1 LARVRVTLAP
11 VRVPALSRPGSTALR
26 ERVGDLSRSDTGR
39 AAGLGAAM
47 IVANVLA
54 LGFTVVFARVLG
66 ASGYGDLAVL
76 LSSFI
81 IMMVPGSALQI
92 AAAREVSHD
101 LAEGNPN
108 AGAGV
113 RRWLERLVV
122 ATVVVA
128 LIAIPVRSLIAA
140 LINIDQDWAAAAIPV
155 TAMLWI
161 ILSVLRGVLQGF
173 QQYKTV
179 AFSIVGEASSRIA
192 FSLILVGVGL
202 DVTGAFLGS
211 AFSLVAIALV
221 LLIPLRRQMQGVNP
235 KAAEDLRLRELL
247 AGAWVPVMGLT
258 LLLALQELH
267 VIIVKHQAANDDAAG
282 SYAVA
287 AVAGKA
293 IMWIAIGLGLYLLPE
308 ASRRAKIG
316 EDARPILLRTL
327 GLIVAM
333 AVPAVLIFSVAG
345 EPLLRIVFGADLTQ
359 ESDALPFLGLA
370 MSLLA
375 CSYLSVQY
383 LLAMGRAHFL
393 LVLAAGIVVE
403 VPLLLSIGDDLTAIA
418 IALLGIQAAC
428 AAAILT
434 MALRQKRPTGVIFSG
449 LTADEP
455 APEDEVVPEP
465 TLRHVGTR

>member
-1 LARVRVTLAP
+1 VSL
-11 VRVPALSRPGSTALR
+11 LR
-26 ERVGDLSRSDTGR
+26 DRVGELRRSDTGR
-39 AAGLGAAM
+39 AAGLGVAM
-47 IVANVLA
+47 IVSNVLA

-92 AAAREVSHD
+92 AAAREISHD
-101 LAEGNPN
+101 IAEGDPN

-113 RRWLERLVV
+113 RRWLERLVI
-122 ATVVVA
+122 ATVGVA
-128 LIAIPVRSLIAA
+128 LLAIPLRSLIAT
-140 LINIDQDWAAAAIPV
+140 LINIDEDWAAAAIPV
-155 TAMLWI
+155 TAMLWV
-161 ILSVLRGVLQGF
+161 ILSVLRGALQGF

-179 AFSIVGEASSRIA
+179 ALSIVGEATSRIVFA
-192 FSLILVGVGL
+192 LILVGVGL

-211 AFSLVAIALV
+211 ACSLIAIAV
-221 LLIPLRRQMQGVNP
+221 ILLRPLRAQLEGVDAE
-235 KAAEDLRLRELL
+235 AAHDLRLRQLL

-258 LLLALQELH
+258 LLLGLQELH
-267 VIIVKHQAANDDAAG
+267 VIIVKHLATRHDEAG

-308 ASRRAKIG
+308 ASRRAKRG

-327 GLIVAM
+327 GLIA
-333 AVPAVLIFSVAG
+333 ALALPAVLIYSVAG
-345 EPLLRIVFGADLTQ
+345 EPLLRIVFGKDLTQ
-359 ESDALPFLGLA
+359 ASDALPFLGIA

-393 LVLAAGIVVE
+393 AVLAAGIVVE
-403 VPLLLSIGDDLTAIA
+403 VPLLLVIGDDLTAIA
-418 IALLGIQAAC
+418 VALLGIQAVC
-428 AAAILT
+428 AVTIFTLA
-434 MALRQKRPTGVIFSG
+434 MRQKQPSGVVFSG
-449 LTADEP
+449 LSADEP
-455 APEDEVVPEP
+455 TPEDEVVAEP
-465 TLRHVGTR
+465 ALRHVGTR

>member
-1 LARVRVTLAP
+1 MGV
-11 VRVPALSRPGSTALR
+11 
-26 ERVGDLSRSDTGR
+26 
-39 AAGLGAAM
+39 AM

-54 LGFTVVFARVLG
+54 LIFTVVFARVLG

-113 RRWLERLVV
+113 RRWLERLIVATAVV
-122 ATVVVA
+122 AVVA
-128 LIAIPVRSLIAA
+128 VPLRSLIAA
-140 LINIDQDWAAAAIPV
+140 LINIEQDWAAAAIPV
-155 TAMLWI
+155 TAMLWV

-173 QQYKTV
+173 QQYRTV

-192 FSLILVGVGL
+192 FALILVAVGL

-211 AFSLVAIALV
+211 AFSLIVIALV
-221 LLIPLRRQMQGVNP
+221 LLVPLRRQMQGVNP
-235 KAAEDLRLRELL
+235 QAAADLRLRELL
-247 AGAWVPVMGLT
+247 AGAWVPVLGLT

-267 VIIVKHQAANDDAAG
+267 VIIVKHEASDDDAG

-327 GLIVAM
+327 GLIAAM
-333 AVPAVLIFSVAG
+333 AVPAVLIYSVAG
-345 EPLLRIVFGADLTQ
+345 EPLLRVVFGEDLT
-359 ESDALPFLGLA
+359 EASDALPFLGLA

-383 LLAMGRAHFL
+383 LLAMGKASFL
-393 LVLAAGIVVE
+393 FVLAAGVVAE
-403 VPLLLSIGDDLTAIA
+403 VVVLISIGDDLTAIA
-418 IALLGIQAAC
+418 LALLAIQVVC
-428 AAAILT
+428 AATILT
-434 MALRQKRPTGVIFSG
+434 MAFRQK
-449 LTADEP
+449 AP
-455 APEDEVVPEP
+455 AGEGFAAV
-465 TLRHVGTR
+465 

>member
-1 LARVRVTLAP
+1 
-11 VRVPALSRPGSTALR
+11 LR

-39 AAGLGAAM
+39 AAGLGVAM
-47 IVANVLA
+47 IVSNVLA

-101 LAEGNPN
+101 IAEGNPN

-113 RRWLERLVV
+113 RRWLDRLVV
-122 ATVVVA
+122 ATVAVA
-128 LIAIPVRSLIAA
+128 LLTIPLRSLIAA

-155 TAMLWI
+155 TAMLWV

-179 AFSIVGEASSRIA
+179 ALSIVGEASSRIA
-192 FSLILVGVGL
+192 FALILVGVGL

-211 AFSLVAIALV
+211 ACSLIAIALI
-221 LLIPLRRQMQGVNP
+221 LLIPLRRQLEGVNP
-235 KAAEDLRLRELL
+235 EAAHDLRLRQLL
-247 AGAWVPVMGLT
+247 AGAWVPVIGLT
-258 LLLALQELH
+258 LLLGLQELH

-308 ASRRAKIG
+308 ASRRAKRG

-327 GLIVAM
+327 GLIGAM
-333 AVPAVLIFSVAG
+333 AVPAVLIYSFAG
-345 EPLLRIVFGADLTQ
+345 EPLLRIVFGEDLTQ
-359 ESDALPFLGLA
+359 ASDALPFLGLA

-403 VPLLLSIGDDLTAIA
+403 VPVLLSLGDDLTAIA
-418 IALLGIQAAC
+418 IALLGIQAVC
-428 AAAILT
+428 AATILT
-434 MALRQKRPTGVIFSG
+434 MAMRQKRPTGVIFAG
-449 LTADEP
+449 LSAD
-455 APEDEVVPEP
+455 AADEDEVVPEP
-465 TLRHVGTR
+465 ALRHVGTR

>member
-1 LARVRVTLAP
+1 VSVTLRK
-11 VRVPALSRPGSTALR
+11 RV
-26 ERVGDLSRSDTGR
+26 EDLKRGDTGR

-101 LAEGNPN
+101 IAEGNPN

-113 RRWLERLVV
+113 RRWLQRLVL
-122 ATVVVA
+122 ATAVVA
-128 LIAIPVRSLIAA
+128 VLAIPLRSLIAA

-173 QQYKTV
+173 QQYRTV
-179 AFSIVGEASSRIA
+179 ALSIVGEATSRIA
-192 FSLILVGVGL
+192 FALILVGVGL

-211 AFSLVAIALV
+211 AFSLIAIAVV
-221 LLIPLRRQMQGVNP
+221 LLVPLRRQLEGVDP
-235 KAAEDLRLRELL
+235 QAAEDLRLRALL
-247 AGAWVPVMGLT
+247 AGAWVPVLGLT

-333 AVPAVLIFSVAG
+333 AIPAVLIYSVAG
-345 EPLLRIVFGADLTQ
+345 EPLLRIVFGEDLT
-359 ESDALPFLGLA
+359 ESSDALPFLGLA

-383 LLAMGRAHFL
+383 LLAMGKASFL
-393 LVLAAGIVVE
+393 VVLAGGLVAE
-403 VPLLLSIGDDLTAIA
+403 VPVLLSLGDNLTAIA
-418 IALLGIQAAC
+418 IALLAIQAVC
-428 AAAILT
+428 AATILT
-434 MALRQKRPTGVIFSG
+434 MAMRQK
-449 LTADEP
+449 AP
-455 APEDEVVPEP
+455 AGEAYVP
-465 TLRHVGTR
+465 V

>member
-1 LARVRVTLAP
+1 MPVRGYSGA
-11 VRVPALSRPGSTALR
+11 VRVPALSRPASAALR
-26 ERVGDLSRSDTGR
+26 ERVGELSRSDTGR

-122 ATVVVA
+122 ATVMVA
-128 LIAIPVRSLIAA
+128 LVAIPVRSLIASV
-140 LINIDQDWAAAAIPV
+140 INIDQDWAAAAIPV

-173 QQYKTV
+173 QQYRTV

-192 FSLILVGVGL
+192 FALILVGAGL

-211 AFSLVAIALV
+211 AFSLVLIALV
-221 LLIPLRRQMQGVNP
+221 LLIPLRRAMEGVNP

-247 AGAWVPVMGLT
+247 AGAWVPVLGLT

-267 VIIVKHQAANDDAAG
+267 VIIVKHQAASDDAAG

-308 ASRRAKIG
+308 ASRRAKTG

-327 GLIVAM
+327 GLIAAM
-333 AVPAVLIFSVAG
+333 AVPAVLIYSVAG
-345 EPLLRIVFGADLTQ
+345 EPLLRVVFGEDLTQ
-359 ESDALPFLGLA
+359 ASDALPFLGLA

-383 LLAMGRAHFL
+383 LLAMGKASFL
-393 LVLAAGIVVE
+393 FVLAAGVVAE
-403 VPLLLSIGDDLTAIA
+403 VVLLLSIGDDLTAIA
-418 IALLGIQAAC
+418 LALLGIQAVC
-428 AAAILT
+428 AATILT
-434 MALRQKRPTGVIFSG
+434 MAMRQST
-449 LTADEP
+449 P
-455 APEDEVVPEP
+455 AGKAFVP
-465 TLRHVGTR
+465 V

>member
-1 LARVRVTLAP
+1 
-11 VRVPALSRPGSTALR
+11 
-26 ERVGDLSRSDTGR
+26 VGDLTRSDTGR

-54 LGFTVVFARVLG
+54 LIFTVVFARVLG

-101 LAEGNPN
+101 LAEDNPN

-113 RRWLERLVV
+113 RRWLERLVL
-122 ATVVVA
+122 ATAVVA
-128 LIAIPVRSLIAA
+128 VLAIPLRSLIAA
-140 LINIDQDWAAAAIPV
+140 LINIEQDWAAAAIPV
-155 TAMLWI
+155 TAMLWA

-173 QQYKTV
+173 QQYRTV
-179 AFSIVGEASSRIA
+179 AFSIVGEASTRIA
-192 FSLILVGVGL
+192 FALILVAVGL

-211 AFSLVAIALV
+211 AFSLIAMAVV
-221 LLIPLRRQMQGVNP
+221 LLVPLRRLLHGVNP
-235 KAAEDLRLRELL
+235 QAAADLRLRELL

-267 VIIVKHQAANDDAAG
+267 VIIVKHEASDDAAG

-308 ASRRAKIG
+308 ASRRAKTG

-327 GLIVAM
+327 GLIAAM
-333 AVPAVLIFSVAG
+333 AVPAILIYSVAG
-345 EPLLRIVFGADLTQ
+345 EPLLRIVFGEDLT
-359 ESDALPFLGLA
+359 EASDALPFLGLA

-383 LLAMGRAHFL
+383 LLAMGKASFL
-393 LVLAAGIVVE
+393 WVLGTAAIVE
-403 VPLLLSIGDDLTAIA
+403 VVALIFIGDDLTAVA
-418 IALLGIQAAC
+418 VALLAIQVVC
-428 AAAILT
+428 AATILT
-434 MALRQKRPTGVIFSG
+434 LAMRQKK
-449 LTADEP
+449 P
-455 APEDEVVPEP
+455 AGEAFAAV
-465 TLRHVGTR
+465 

>member
-1 LARVRVTLAP
+1 MCSAGRPCAGTLAQ
-11 VRVPALSRPGSTALR
+11 VSALR
-26 ERVGDLSRSDTGR
+26 DRVGELSRSDTGR
-39 AAGLGAAM
+39 AAGLGVAM
-47 IVANVLA
+47 IVSNVLA

-92 AAAREVSHD
+92 AAAREISHD
-101 LAEGNPN
+101 IAEGDPN

-113 RRWLERLVV
+113 RRWLERLVL
-122 ATVVVA
+122 ATVAVA
-128 LIAIPVRSLIAA
+128 LLAIPLRSLIAA

-155 TAMLWI
+155 TAMLWV
-161 ILSVLRGVLQGF
+161 ILSVLRGALQGF

-179 AFSIVGEASSRIA
+179 ALSIVGEASSRIA
-192 FSLILVGVGL
+192 FALILVGVGL

-211 AFSLVAIALV
+211 ACSLIAIALI
-221 LLIPLRRQMQGVNP
+221 LLRPLQRQLEGANP
-235 KAAEDLRLRELL
+235 DAAHQLRLRELL

-258 LLLALQELH
+258 LLLGLQELH
-267 VIIVKHQAANDDAAG
+267 VIIVKHLAKHHDEAG

-308 ASRRAKIG
+308 ASRRAKRG

-333 AVPAVLIFSVAG
+333 AVPAVLIYSVAG
-345 EPLLRIVFGADLTQ
+345 EPLLRIVFGEDLTQ
-359 ESDALPFLGLA
+359 ASDALPFLGLA

-393 LVLAAGIVVE
+393 VVLAAGIAVE
-403 VPLLLSIGDDLTAIA
+403 VPVLLAIGDDLTAIA
-418 IALLGIQAAC
+418 IALLCIQAFC
-428 AAAILT
+428 AVTIFTLA
-434 MALRQKRPTGVIFSG
+434 MRQKRPSGVVFSG
-449 LTADEP
+449 LSADEP
-455 APEDEVVPEP
+455 AAEDEVVPEP
-465 TLRHVGTR
+465 ALGHVGTR

>member
-1 LARVRVTLAP
+1 M
-11 VRVPALSRPGSTALR
+11 SALR
-26 ERVGDLSRSDTGR
+26 DRVGALRQSDTGR
-39 AAGLGAAM
+39 AAGLGVAM
-47 IVANVLA
+47 IVSNVLA

-92 AAAREVSHD
+92 AAAREISHD
-101 LAEGNPN
+101 IAEGDPN

-113 RRWLERLVV
+113 RRWLQRLVV
-122 ATVVVA
+122 ATLVVA
-128 LIAIPVRSLIAA
+128 LLAIPLRSLIAA
-140 LINIDQDWAAAAIPV
+140 LINIDEDWAAAAIPV
-155 TAMLWI
+155 TAMLWV
-161 ILSVLRGVLQGF
+161 ILSVLRGALQGF

-179 AFSIVGEASSRIA
+179 ALSIVGEATSRIVFA
-192 FSLILVGVGL
+192 LILVGVGL

-211 AFSLVAIALV
+211 ACSLVAIALI
-221 LLIPLRRQMQGVNP
+221 LMGPLSRQLEGVNP
-235 KAAEDLRLRELL
+235 DVARDLRLRQLL

-267 VIIVKHQAANDDAAG
+267 VIIVKHLATRHDEAG

-308 ASRRAKIG
+308 ASRRAKRG

-327 GLIVAM
+327 GLIGAL
-333 AVPAVLIFSVAG
+333 AVPAVLIYSVAG
-345 EPLLRIVFGADLTQ
+345 EPLLRIVFGEDLTQ
-359 ESDALPFLGLA
+359 ASNALPFLGIA

-383 LLAMGRAHFL
+383 LLAMGRANFL
-393 LVLAAGIVVE
+393 AVLAAGIAVE
-403 VPLLLSIGDDLTAIA
+403 VPALLIIGDDLTAIA
-418 IALLGIQAAC
+418 IALLGIQAVCSATIFTL
-428 AAAILT
+428 A
-434 MALRQKRPTGVIFSG
+434 MRQRQPSGVVFSG
-449 LTADEP
+449 LSADEP
-455 APEDEVVPEP
+455 A
-465 TLRHVGTR
+465 

>member
-1 LARVRVTLAP
+1 VDTLAH
-11 VRVPALSRPGSTALR
+11 VSALR
-26 ERVGDLSRSDTGR
+26 DRVGELRHSDTGR
-39 AAGLGAAM
+39 AAGLGVAM
-47 IVANVLA
+47 IVSNVLA

-92 AAAREVSHD
+92 AAAREISHD
-101 LAEGNPN
+101 IAEGDPN

-113 RRWLERLVV
+113 RRWLQRLVV
-122 ATVVVA
+122 ATLVVA
-128 LIAIPVRSLIAA
+128 LLAIPLRSLIAA
-140 LINIDQDWAAAAIPV
+140 LINIDENWAAAAIPV
-155 TAMLWI
+155 TAMLWV
-161 ILSVLRGVLQGF
+161 ILSVLRGALQGF

-179 AFSIVGEASSRIA
+179 ALSIVGEATSRIVFA
-192 FSLILVGVGL
+192 LILVGIGL

-211 AFSLVAIALV
+211 ACSLIAIALI
-221 LLIPLRRQMQGVNP
+221 LMGPLSRQLEGVNP
-235 KAAEDLRLRELL
+235 DVARDLRLRQLL

-267 VIIVKHQAANDDAAG
+267 VIIVKHLATHHDEAG

-308 ASRRAKIG
+308 ASRRAKRG

-327 GLIVAM
+327 GLIGAL
-333 AVPAVLIFSVAG
+333 AVPAVLIYSVAG
-345 EPLLRIVFGADLTQ
+345 EPLLRIVFGEDLTQ
-359 ESDALPFLGLA
+359 ASNALPFLGIA

-383 LLAMGRAHFL
+383 LLAMGRANFL
-393 LVLAAGIVVE
+393 AVLAVGIAVE
-403 VPLLLSIGDDLTAIA
+403 VPALLIIGDDLTAIA
-418 IALLGIQAAC
+418 IALLGIQAVCSATIFTL
-428 AAAILT
+428 A
-434 MALRQKRPTGVIFSG
+434 MRQRHPSGVVFSG
-449 LTADEP
+449 LSADEP
-455 APEDEVVPEP
+455 AAEDEVVPEAA
-465 TLRHVGTR
+465 LGHVGSR